1 MTNPSDHLDPNDLAA
16 LAEGAEVADAALL
29 QAHLAGCRSCL
40 ATYAEAVRT
49 AHRRAQRPD
58 AFPVPA
64 DLLAA
69 ALAAGAPRRRPA
81 TVRPAWQWRP
91 SWQWRPAL
99 AATVA
104 TACVVLAVVVLP
116 DRQAGRLG
124 DADIAAITV
133 ALRDQSVAGPLL
145 PGVEAAHPGV
155 DAPVYRSGDDARPD
169 LARALQAAA
178 RRQESSPRDPH
189 QAYWLGAGY
198 LSAGQMGAA
207 VDVIRL
213 ARQAH
218 PQDQRLLVLEG
229 VAAYRASELARSESL
244 LREALDR
251 DPADA
256 VARFDLAV
264 VLADGGRVWEAQQVL
279 AAGTWAA
286 DSEIARRAA
295 AMADSLP

>member
-1 MTNPSDHLDPNDLAA
+1 MANTDDHLDPNDLAA
-16 LAEGAEVADAALL
+16 LAEGAEVAGSALL

-40 ATYAEAVRT
+40 AAYAEAVRT
-49 AHRRAQRPD
+49 AHRRAQQPD

-81 TVRPAWQWRP
+81 SARPG
-91 SWQWRPAL
+91 WQWRPAL

-124 DADIAAITV
+124 DADIAAITL
-133 ALRDQSVAGPLL
+133 ALRDQSVDGPLL
-145 PGVEAAHPGV
+145 PGIEIAGVES
-155 DAPVYRSGDDARPD
+155 PVYRSGDGARPE

-178 RRQESSPRDPH
+178 RRQGSSPRDPQ

-198 LSAGQMGAA
+198 LSAGQLGAA

-229 VAAYRASELARSESL
+229 VAAYRASELARAESL
-244 LREALDR
+244 LREALGR